1 LWNNDDKDD
10 NKDDDDDDDD
20 NRHRDVVELVPS
32 SEANR
37 EAISRY
43 LIANN

>member
-1 LWNNDDKDD
+1 MWNNDDKDD
-10 NKDDDDDDDD
+10 NKDDDDDDDDD

-37 EAISRY
+37 EAISF
-43 LIANN
+43 

>member
-1 LWNNDDKDD
+1 MWNNDDKDD
-10 NKDDDDDDDD
+10 DDDDDDDD

-32 SEANR
+32 SKANR